1 MNKSNV
7 IKTIIKM
14 LEQRFDTAA
23 NAARQAYEA
32 ATSKESVAENKYDTF
47 GLEASYLAHGQS
59 QRVLDCEND
68 LKRFLAMEFKS
79 FQADDPIEMGALVGL
94 TDESGKSLT
103 CFISPCA
110 GGQAFS
116 DSAVSG
122 MLITPSS
129 PLGKSIMGSLLEDE
143 IKVSIG
149 SDVKFYEI
157 THLA

>member
-1 MNKSNV
+1 MNKSRV
-7 IKTIIKM
+7 IKTITKM

-23 NAARQAYEA
+23 TAARQAYEA
-32 ATSKESVAENKYDTF
+32 ATDKESVAENKYDTF

-68 LKRFLAMEFKS
+68 LKRFLGMEFKS
-79 FQADDPIEMGALVGL
+79 FQADDPIAMGALVGL
-94 TDESGKSLT
+94 IDDAGKSLT

-110 GGQAFS
+110 GGQTFKGEGI
-116 DSAVSG
+116 SG

-129 PLGKSIMGSLLEDE
+129 PLGKSIIGSLLEDE

-149 SDVKFYEI
+149 GDEKFYEI
-157 THLA
+157 TSLE

>member
-1 MNKSNV
+1 
-7 IKTIIKM
+7 M

-23 NAARQAYEA
+23 TAARQAYEA
-32 ATSKESVAENKYDTF
+32 ATGKESVAENKYDTF

-68 LKRFLAMEFKS
+68 LKRFLALEFKS
-79 FQADDPIEMGALVGL
+79 FQADDPIAMGALVGL
-94 TDESGKSLT
+94 VDETGKSLT

-116 DSAVSG
+116 YDAKSG
-122 MLITPSS
+122 MLITPNS

-149 SDVKFYEI
+149 RDVKIYEI
-157 THLA
+157 TYLA